1 VRRNATLKNNEIE
14 YAVFH
19 AIEVSL
25 DAQLKAVRR
34 LRGSEKESR
43 PIKKSMS
50 QIDIVGDVLARAG
63 HPLHVSD
70 IIDRAEKL
78 HGRKIDRE
86 SIVSSLIKKVRR
98 GDRFVRTGKNVFGL
112 KGGA

>member
-1 VRRNATLKNNEIE
+1 MPKDEIE
-14 YAVFH
+14 SAVLH
-19 AIEVSL
+19 AFELSL

-34 LRGSEKESR
+34 LRGGESEPKA
-43 PIKKSMS
+43 PNKGMS

-63 HPLHVSD
+63 RPLHVAE

-86 SIVSSLIKKVRR
+86 SIVSSLIKKVNR
-98 GDRFVRTGKNVFGL
+98 GDRFVRTGKNTFGL
-112 KGGA
+112 KGGE